1 MLPAFGRDKLSRL
14 MFTGIIEEAGI
25 VHSIKQGQKSIE
37 LALNSRVCGKTLKQG
52 DSLAVNGC
60 CLTVVRKRKAGQGW
74 LLQFDLLQETW
85 NKTNFQF
92 LKPGSL
98 VNLERSLRADGRL
111 DGHFVTGHVDGMG
124 KIQRWERKE
133 QDHVLDIEVPE
144 DLLRYLVYKGSIAVD
159 GISLTVAQVGTKSF
173 RIWIIPHTH
182 AVTALKE
189 RRVGDRV
196 NLETD
201 ILGKYVEK
209 FALTPKEKRPRHH

>member
-1 MLPAFGRDKLSRL
+1 
-14 MFTGIIEEAGI
+14 MFTGIIEEAGV
-25 VHSIKQGQKSIE
+25 VHSINQGQRSIE
-37 LALNSRVCGKTLKQG
+37 LVLNSRVCGKTLKQG

-60 CLTVVRKRKAGQGW
+60 CLTVVGKRKAKQGW
-74 LLQFDLLQETW
+74 RLQFDLLEETW
-85 NKTNFQF
+85 NRTNFQF

-111 DGHFVTGHVDGMG
+111 DGHFVTGHIDGMG
-124 KIQRWERKE
+124 KIQRWERKGK
-133 QDHVLDIEVPE
+133 DHVLDIEAPA

-159 GISLTVAQVGTKSF
+159 GISLTVARAEGKSF

-209 FALTPKEKRPRHH
+209 FAQTSKGKAARNH